1 MTKIRDEVKRKGS
14 SFRIRFLSPPIG

>member
-1 MTKIRDEVKRKGS
+1 MTKIRDEAKRKGS